1 MQPCVFMSR
10 NQIEKFLLAGL
21 LAGIL
26 QGFAAPAVANDPAGI
41 VPEASATSST
51 IAETPAHREA
61 RMAWWRQAKFGM
73 FIHWG
78 LYSVA
83 AGEWQGHR
91 AKGNEH
97 FMIHERVPLKEYA
110 TLAARFNPS
119 RFDADAWVL
128 AAKDAGLN
136 YIVITAKHH
145 EGFAMFRSPSSDYNI
160 VKATPFGRDPM
171 AELAEA
177 CRKHGVVLCF
187 YYSLGRD
194 WEDPDVP
201 TNWPTKGGRSNT
213 VDFPHEDKK
222 VFARYFER
230 KVKPQVRELL
240 TQYGPVGVLWFDT
253 PELIGAAQSRELRAM
268 IRELQPGCI
277 VNERIGNKAGDFA
290 VSEQKLD
297 TDAGLHPWESCVT
310 LSGGWGFNRFD
321 NKWKTPEVVVRQMV
335 DVASKGGNYLLNVGP
350 TGEGEIPAPALERLA
365 AIGRWMRTNGEALYG
380 CTPWTIQGE
389 SLGAA
394 PGPATTTAAAGEK
407 PVNAAANMKD
417 ALNDTTSQDTR
428 PDLRFTAKGGTV
440 YVFARSWRSGKLEVK
455 SLPPARGVVKK
466 VTLLGSATPVA
477 WRQDESGL
485 SLEVP
490 ESDGSEVPVTTFRVE
505 F

>member
-1 MQPCVFMSR
+1 MKCKIQVA
-10 NQIEKFLLAGL
+10 LLA
-21 LAGIL
+21 A
-26 QGFAAPAVANDPAGI
+26 
-41 VPEASATSST
+41 T
-51 IAETPAHREA
+51 IACARGADNTNATVAALSQSSVKLDAEKETPAQRDA
-61 RMAWWRQAKFGM
+61 RMAWWREARFGM

-83 AGEWQGHR
+83 AGEWQGHP

-110 TLAARFNPS
+110 TLAARFNPT
-119 RFDADAWVL
+119 RFSADAWVL
-128 AAKDAGLN
+128 TAKNAGMK
-136 YIVITAKHH
+136 YIVITTKHH

-160 VKATPFGRDPM
+160 VKATPFGRDPI

-201 TNWPTKGGRSNT
+201 TNWPVKGGRSNT
-213 VDFPHEDKK
+213 VDFPDEDKK

-253 PELIGAAQSRELRAM
+253 PELISAAQSRELRAM
-268 IRELQPGCI
+268 IRELQPDCI

-297 TDAGLHPWESCVT
+297 TDSGFRPWESCVT

-321 NKWKTPEVVVRQMV
+321 HSWKTPEVVVRQMV

-350 TGEGEIPAPALERLA
+350 TGEGEMPAPALERLA
-365 AIGRWMRTNGEALYG
+365 AIGRWMQANGEAIYG
-380 CTPWTIQGE
+380 CAPWTVQSE
-389 SLGAA
+389 SLGVASRPA
-394 PGPATTTAAAGEK
+394 PKTPTVAKPEKTAAT
-407 PVNAAANMKD
+407 MKD

-428 PDLRFTAKGGTV
+428 PDLRFTAKGSTV
-440 YVFARSWRSGKLEVK
+440 YVFARSWRSGQLNVK
-455 SLPPARGVVKK
+455 SLCSARGIVKK
-466 VTLLGSATPVA
+466 VTLLGSATPIT
-477 WRQDESGL
+477 WRQNENGL
-485 SLEVP
+485 ALTVP
-490 ESDGSEVPVTTFRVE
+490 ERNEVEVPVTTFRVE

>member
-1 MQPCVFMSR
+1 MIATKR
-10 NQIEKFLLAGL
+10 LLVSL
-21 LAGIL
+21 LIAVSAT
-26 QGFAAPAVANDPAGI
+26 QVRAAVPASLDAEP
-41 VPEASATSST
+41 PEAVTQ
-51 IAETPAHREA
+51 RL
-61 RMAWWRQAKFGM
+61 AWWQNARFGL
-73 FIHWG
+73 FVHWG

-83 AGEWQGHR
+83 AGEWQGRR

-110 TLAARFNPS
+110 TLAARFNPT

-128 AAKDAGLN
+128 AAKNAGMK
-136 YIVITAKHH
+136 YIVITTKHH

-213 VDFPHEDKK
+213 VDFPDEDKK

-240 TQYGPVGVLWFDT
+240 TQYCPVGVLWFDT
-253 PELIGAAQSRELRAM
+253 PELISAAQSLELRAM
-268 IRELQPGCI
+268 IRELQPSCI
-277 VNERIGNKAGDFA
+277 VNERIGNKAGDYA

-297 TDAGLHPWESCVT
+297 TDAGFSPWESCVT

-321 NKWKTPEVVVRQMV
+321 TGWKTPEVVVRQLV

-365 AIGRWMRTNGEALYG
+365 VIGRWIQVNGEAIYG
-380 CTPWTIQGE
+380 CTPWTVQGE
-389 SLGAA
+389 PLGSASSPA
-394 PGPATTTAAAGEK
+394 PQTATKEATPAKAAATL
-407 PVNAAANMKD
+407 KD
-417 ALNDTTSQDTR
+417 VLNDTTSQDTR
-428 PDLRFTAKGGTV
+428 PDLRFTAKGRTV
-440 YVFARSWRSGKLEVK
+440 YVLARSWRSGQLNVK
-455 SLPPARGVVKK
+455 SLSFARGIVKK
-466 VTLLGSATPVA
+466 VSLLGSATPVT

-485 SLEVP
+485 ALTVP
-490 ESDGSEVPVTTFRVE
+490 ERGEVEVPVTTFRVE